1 MGSPPES
8 AESEFEP
15 AEEPVAAIRVAE
27 AVDEQATAEVPVNN
41 EADLTTQFDDS
52 QRHLEEIIS
61 SIDKALE
68 EAAPVLAENEL
79 RDKTAETSSQH
90 ERYLVF
96 SLAGIKYAV
105 PTPEVVEIGR
115 VPPVTPVPNVPAWLS
130 GVTNRRGDIL
140 SVVDLRRLLGVKGAS
155 QTDSARIVVVR
166 STGDELMTGM
176 IVDHVNGMLN
186 VAPGTVKPPAGP
198 IDTGVTPY
206 LVGLCEHKNDLVAVL
221 DLELL
226 LASPEMRQFEL
237 V

>member
-1 MGSPPES
+1 
-8 AESEFEP
+8 
-15 AEEPVAAIRVAE
+15 
-27 AVDEQATAEVPVNN
+27 
-41 EADLTTQFDDS
+41 
-52 QRHLEEIIS
+52 
-61 SIDKALE
+61 
-68 EAAPVLAENEL
+68 
-79 RDKTAETSSQH
+79 
-90 ERYLVF
+90 
-96 SLAGIKYAV
+96 
-105 PTPEVVEIGR
+105 
-115 VPPVTPVPNVPAWLS
+115 
-130 GVTNRRGDIL
+130 
-140 SVVDLRRLLGVKGAS
+140 
-155 QTDSARIVVVR
+155 VR